1 MAEAGQ
7 IKREHYKTVLR
18 LIQRHPDISK
28 PQIAAK
34 TGLTPSAVHGIVSY
48 LEQKGVI
55 ACTGSASSSGGRKP
69 SCYAIPKDLGFFV
82 GASIRIDRLEIGLFD
97 MNLNLIHK
105 TAHVLSLSEAGPET
119 YASFTA
125 QAIVQEIAS
134 FGLRSEDCFGVGV
147 TVPGPVDF
155 ERGTVLEIAAAPL
168 WQQYPLAHR
177 LSDALALPVA
187 VDKDVYAGIRYLQ
200 HVGKIKRRECAAF
213 LSICEGIGAA
223 LLIHGEV
230 FRGSHSLSGEIGHLT
245 VRKDGIPCS
254 CGNTGCLE
262 LYCSDIGI
270 VKQYNAQTGGNCQR
284 VEDVIA
290 FGEKDDPLAR
300 KVFAQAV
307 GYLVDTTCTIIMNYD
322 PEELVIYC
330 TWLNRQ
336 RALYFKMLDALYA
349 KSIFTKRH
357 TVDISLLDPE
367 PINLPSAASLAALDL
382 SFRSGSRLMDMLE
395 EE

>member
-7 IKREHYKTVLR
+7 IKHEHYKTVLR
-18 LIQRHPDISK
+18 LIARHPDISK
-28 PQIAAK
+28 PQISK
-34 TGLTPSAVHGIVSY
+34 HTGLTPSAVHGIVAY

-55 ACTGSASSSGGRKP
+55 ACTGSQGSSGGRKP
-69 SCYAIPKDLGFFV
+69 FSYAIPTELGFFV
-82 GASIRIDRLEIGLFD
+82 GVGIRIDRLETGLFD
-97 MNLNLIHK
+97 MNLQCKHKSAYPLNLGE
-105 TAHVLSLSEAGPET
+105 TGPET
-119 YASFTA
+119 YASFVA
-125 QAIVQEIAS
+125 KAVEQEIAA
-134 FGLRSEDCFGVGV
+134 GNVRREDCFGVGV

-200 HVGKIKRRECAAF
+200 HAGKLKRKECAAF
-213 LSICEGIGAA
+213 LSICEGIGAS
-223 LLIHGEV
+223 LVIHGEV

-270 VKQYNAQTGGNCQR
+270 VKQYNAQTGGSCQR

-290 FGEKDDPLAR
+290 LVERDDPVAR

-322 PEELVIYC
+322 PEELLIYC
-330 TWLNRQ
+330 TWLHRQ

-349 KSIFTKRH
+349 RSIFTKRH
-357 TVDISLLDPE
+357 TVDIGLLDPE
-367 PINLPSAASLAALDL
+367 PINLPAAASLAALNL
-382 SFRSGSRLMDMLE
+382 CFLSGSRLMAMLAD
-395 EE
+395 